1 MNHHS
6 GSFYQRRPPSL
17 FTDDEDPTGQRPPPK
32 MARSEQDYSTC
43 CCGSINIKF
52 GTFFIGVLYL
62 IGSVGQIISSF
73 VAYSSQASISWTT
86 FSVAVITLFSTI
98 FLFIGVKTER
108 GEWLIPFWVI
118 QFLNLLAL
126 GALAIIFLI
135 FLCSFTPKYGDGNV
149 DDTTFPTADKDYQIQ
164 VTFGVGTALCLLGC
178 IFNVWFIAV
187 VHKCYLYFGGSSCSR
202 RPVQLE
208 APPFRPTPPP
218 RFHHFQPTPE
228 GRRSFS
234 SRGGIRVE
242 RSRSEVEETII
253 SADFGAAAD
262 LRSSRGVL
270 TIIFDHIY
278 SIKTPL
284 TDHCSFAVLVHF
296 QFSRPLNTLLGGPL
310 LTNERF
316 FSSSKPHLEDSIRL
330 ERVFEDLSILP
341 FHRSV
346 CTDNNR
352 GSMSATDIC

>member
-1 MNHHS
+1 
-6 GSFYQRRPPSL
+6 
-17 FTDDEDPTGQRPPPK
+17 

-228 GRRSFS
+228 GRR
-234 SRGGIRVE
+234 R
-242 RSRSEVEETII
+242 
-253 SADFGAAAD
+253 
-262 LRSSRGVL
+262 
-270 TIIFDHIY
+270 Y
-278 SIKTPL
+278 
-284 TDHCSFAVLVHF
+284 
-296 QFSRPLNTLLGGPL
+296 
-310 LTNERF
+310 
-316 FSSSKPHLEDSIRL
+316 
-330 ERVFEDLSILP
+330 
-341 FHRSV
+341 
-346 CTDNNR
+346 
-352 GSMSATDIC
+352 